1 MNIRA
6 VSDCPLFLPA
16 VQPMSDRCPPAGS
29 DPSVHLPDA
38 AIQCSCGP
46 VTRTASRARVSS
58 LFTIESYWNALDRRT
73 VPGSYTRISPFHG
86 LQNCGVTLVCTGY
99 RPIPITRFP
108 HRAYSPQGRLLFL
121 PSLQCLSS
129 QNSQCIPLALTGCPS
144 PPAHHCTA
152 PAPSLRVSSQ
162 RRTCCPGILSGSHRS
177 LCTEFRISI
186 FQRTDRPFLHRD

>member
-1 MNIRA
+1 M
-6 VSDCPLFLPA
+6 PLTGGLYPEVIHGFLRFKGCRIMVIPWF
-16 VQPMSDRCPPAGS
+16 V
-29 DPSVHLPDA
+29 
-38 AIQCSCGP
+38 P
-46 VTRTASRARVSS
+46 VTGRYLLCGFRT
-58 LFTIESYWNALDRRT
+58 
-73 VPGSYTRISPFHG
+73 G
-86 LQNCGVTLVCTGY
+86 L
-99 RPIPITRFP
+99 IPHT
-108 HRAYSPQGRLLFL
+108 GRLLFL